1 MELKDI
7 VAISGIGGLH
17 QIVGRNKNGLIVET
31 IDEKKKRF
39 STTLSQKI
47 SVLTDIAIFT
57 ESEEVRLAQVIK
69 NIKAAEDAG
78 TVIPD
83 NKASN
88 DDLKAFMEKVLPEY
102 DKERVYVS
110 DIRKLANWYRILRDV
125 IDYASLDEVEDNAG
139 EGAADTAQG
148 EETRSKSN
156 RNFTPPA
163 AKVAPVKGPAGK
175 KTSTPRKMGS

>member
-39 STTLSQKI
+39 STTLNQKI

-57 ESEEVRLAQVIK
+57 ETEEVRLAQVIK
-69 NIKAAEDAG
+69 NIKAAEEGGLTIPESKAG
-78 TVIPD
+78 
-83 NKASN
+83 N
-88 DDLKAFMEKVLPEY
+88 DELKAFMEKVLPEY

-110 DIRKLANWYRILRDV
+110 DIRKLANWYRTLRDV
-125 IDYASLDEVEDNAG
+125 IDYNSLDEVEQTEG
-139 EGAADTAQG
+139 ENSESITAEDTR
-148 EETRSKSN
+148 TKSN